1 MTARKRDL
9 IPPTIDPRCGTPKG
23 YWAHQTRK
31 ELGCDPCKIAI
42 AEHSKTRY
50 HSKHEHFRKLH
61 RKSYE
66 KNWEQRQLDV
76 REWQLANP
84 EKVRE
89 ASIKSGHK
97 RRAQKNQTNHEP
109 YSLADLVNSYGTI
122 CHLCGG
128 EIDFDA
134 PRRAGIEGWEFG
146 LHIDH
151 VMPLSKGGDDTLA
164 NVRPAHGQCNLAKSA
179 RVPLFIPTEPVLSDN

>member
-9 IPPTIDPRCGTPKG
+9 TLPTADPRCGTPQG
-23 YWAHQTRK
+23 YSAHQNRK
-31 ELGCDPCKIAI
+31 EFGCDPCKLAL
-42 AEHSKTRY
+42 AEYSKIRY

-66 KNWEQRQLDV
+66 KNWDQRQIDA
-76 REWQLANP
+76 REWQAANP

-89 ASIKSGHK
+89 ASIKSNHK
-97 RRAQKNQTNHEP
+97 RRAQKNSTNHEP
-109 YSLADLVNSYGTI
+109 YTIDELITTYGTI

-128 EIDFDA
+128 EIDFNA
-134 PRRAGIEGWEFG
+134 PRRAGVEGWEFG

-151 VMPLSKGGDDTLA
+151 VMPLSKGGDDTLL

-179 RVPLFIPTEPVLSDN
+179 RVPSSIPTTAVLSDN